1 MTSTC
6 PCGRVEALGAL
17 SYERCCGRH
26 LDDPSAP
33 PPTPEALMRSRYTA
47 YVLGRVDWLLA
58 TWDPARR
65 PRTIDLEPGVRWTGL
80 EIRSS
85 TQDGDTG
92 RVDFAA
98 RWSDAQGGR
107 GVLREDSR
115 FERRQGRWFYVDG
128 VVR

>member
-6 PCGRVEALGAL
+6 PCGRVGALGAL
-17 SYERCCGRH
+17 PYGRCCGRY
-26 LDDPSAP
+26 LDDPSLL

-47 YVLGRVDWLLA
+47 HALGRVDWLLA
-58 TWDPARR
+58 TWDPAHR
-65 PRTIDLEPGVRWTGL
+65 PRSLDLDPGLRWTGL

-85 TQDGDTG
+85 SEDGDTG
-92 RVDFAA
+92 RVGFTA
-98 RWSDAQGGR
+98 RWSDARGGQ

-115 FERRQGRWFYVDG
+115 FVRRQGRWFYVDG